1 MQTFYGKKQQQ
12 KTRRTTGAKGNN
24 FWQVRDILKEH
35 TKRNI
40 FCKRSFLIQKL
51 GIHNEEITVTK

>member
-1 MQTFYGKKQQQ
+1 MKKKNKK

-24 FWQVRDILKEH
+24 FWRVRDILKEH

-40 FCKRSFLIQKL
+40 FVKEVF
-51 GIHNEEITVTK
+51 